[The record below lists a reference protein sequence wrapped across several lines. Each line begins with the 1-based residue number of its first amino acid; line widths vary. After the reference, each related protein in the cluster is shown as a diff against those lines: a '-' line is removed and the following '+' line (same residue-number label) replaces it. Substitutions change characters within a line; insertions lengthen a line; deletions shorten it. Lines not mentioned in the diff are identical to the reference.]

1 MGPLS
6 RDHDVRMEL
15 GIAPSTLRALIA
27 DGARAGIAPPFAGAE
42 RLRRW
47 RGGPELWLEWVSEV
61 QAWRASRKETAAS
74 GCDGEPAQASPV
86 VSSEAHLQAVKALV
100 TALYLY
106 SPRDRGTRGCIFE
119 ALRALSPDVAELAG
133 NDPRAACEAVKAFQE
148 RSQEGET
155 P

>member
-74 GCDGEPAQASPV
+74 GCDGEPAQASPAV
-86 VSSEAHLQAVKALV
+86 VSAP
-100 TALYLY
+100 TG
-106 SPRDRGTRGCIFE
+106 R
-119 ALRALSPDVAELAG
+119 
-133 NDPRAACEAVKAFQE
+133 PRAHPKPKSSARQISAETGLGRIREAMVEAVGKIPPVGRGSINLDE
-148 RSQEGET
+148 RWRAAGVGE
-155 P
+155 